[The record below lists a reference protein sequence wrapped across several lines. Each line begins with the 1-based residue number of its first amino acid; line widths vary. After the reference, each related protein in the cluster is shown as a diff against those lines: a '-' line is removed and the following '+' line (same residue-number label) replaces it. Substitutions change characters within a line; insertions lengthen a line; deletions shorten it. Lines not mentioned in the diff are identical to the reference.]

1 MPTSQSRQAE
11 QQAEFRAWKRLWW
24 LGFTVGV
31 LLAISLGT
39 LAIGFWEFSTNP
51 DTNFTSDFLVINA
64 FLFAVLLFAFLRV
77 SRVVRDRAPRVAPQQ
92 NRVADRKDTGA
103 NK

>member
-1 MPTSQSRQAE
+1 VPTSESRQAE

-39 LAIGFWEFSTNP
+39 LAIGFWEFSTDP
-51 DTNFTSDFLVINA
+51 ETSFTSDFLVINA
-64 FLFAVLLFAFLRV
+64 FLFAILLFTFFRV
-77 SRVVRDRAPRVAPQQ
+77 SRVVRDRAPRMNTA
-92 NRVADRKDTGA
+92 AGIKDTA
-103 NK
+103 AK